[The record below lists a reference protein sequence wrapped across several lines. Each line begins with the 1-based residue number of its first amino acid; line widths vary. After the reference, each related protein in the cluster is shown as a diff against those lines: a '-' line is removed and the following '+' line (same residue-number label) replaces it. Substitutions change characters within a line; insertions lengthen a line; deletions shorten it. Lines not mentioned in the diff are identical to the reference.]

1 MSIDLEKHF
10 RELENAVANIE
21 VDRLSLDEKQTVE
34 WPGIH
39 TEIVA
44 IVHAT
49 ETYKNLKMR
58 LTTVHKQLTDGFP
71 SKVWKGHERDFGK
84 LNFDKLNG
92 YFNMKFESV
101 RNKIQECID
110 GCEQEIQSRKV
121 MTRIKK
127 FFGRQSHVNVL
138 LTHLKECGEK

>member
-10 RELENAVANIE
+10 RELEHAVANIE
-21 VDRLSLDEKQTVE
+21 VDRLSLDEKQTLE

-71 SKVWKGHERDFGK
+71 SKVWQGHERDFGK
-84 LNFDKLNG
+84 LKYQSKWD
-92 YFNMKFESV
+92 YFNMKFQSV

-127 FFGRQSHVNVL
+127 IFGLKSHVNVL